1 MLMFVCGLAVLLAG
15 SYCCIHLPDAEALEQ
30 AALLPFADD
39 PQAARSMSRATGRVC
54 QEVSRQPSNRYPA
67 PRPGH
72 SKPEPRTHPR
82 AASGACPRP
91 PQTHA

>member
-54 QEVSRQPSNRYPA
+54 QEVVSPA
-67 PRPGH
+67 V
-72 SKPEPRTHPR
+72 EPIPR
-82 AASGACPRP
+82 AETWAFEA
-91 PQTHA
+91 